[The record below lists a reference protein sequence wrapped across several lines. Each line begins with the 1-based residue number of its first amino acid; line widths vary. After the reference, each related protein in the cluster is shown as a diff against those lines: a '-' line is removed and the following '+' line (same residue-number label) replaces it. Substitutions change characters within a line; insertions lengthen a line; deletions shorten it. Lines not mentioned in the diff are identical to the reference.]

1 MEISQRNEYLGIET
15 DPNEPKKFKIRFAIC
30 FTFIV
35 MATIVMLNEETRNI
49 YKGKITANARKARK
63 AGRKVRNLFEI

>member
-1 MEISQRNEYLGIET
+1 
-15 DPNEPKKFKIRFAIC
+15 
-30 FTFIV
+30 